1 MKSDTL
7 NLYFEEIGST
17 PLLTEEQER
26 QLSARALRG
35 DERAK
40 NRLAEANLRFV
51 ASVARQ
57 YAGKG
62 LGMDDL
68 ISEGNMGLLK
78 AAGKYD
84 ATRGLRF
91 AAYAV
96 VHIRRQIEKALQ
108 RESSEQRV
116 ESRRNGE
123 SRSVDAPLGAKP
135 TMSLLSVLADSN
147 APHTDERTYS
157 ASQEETVET
166 VLNSLDERESRV
178 VRAYYGIGQERLT
191 MAEIGQDMGLRRE
204 RVRQVRDRAVRR
216 MKKAWRQIYIRR

>member
-68 ISEGNMGLLK
+68 ISEGNMGLVK
-78 AAGKYD
+78 AATKYD
-84 ATRGLRF
+84 F
-91 AAYAV
+91 
-96 VHIRRQIEKALQ
+96 
-108 RESSEQRV
+108 
-116 ESRRNGE
+116 
-123 SRSVDAPLGAKP
+123 
-135 TMSLLSVLADSN
+135 
-147 APHTDERTYS
+147 
-157 ASQEETVET
+157 
-166 VLNSLDERESRV
+166 
-178 VRAYYGIGQERLT
+178 
-191 MAEIGQDMGLRRE
+191 
-204 RVRQVRDRAVRR
+204 
-216 MKKAWRQIYIRR
+216 